1 MKDLRHI
8 KLFEAFE
15 SSILPKTLGY
25 INNSSRST
33 FMEYIKK
40 ICNVIDFP
48 LSELSDDYLEYLPFS
63 AALKKADIITDE
75 PCDAT
80 SGQAF
85 PEYEVK
91 GEVCNKGTLKRKWGS
106 RVRSVTCPV
115 CGGTGVKP
123 KVGEPKLIKFWFT
136 SEGDYVDVTCVDGVI
151 RPSGREGT
159 IVNRLSERDSDY
171 VVVKTLNDREVQ
183 RLQTG
188 SLVKIS
194 IGEYKDLTTYAYIVN
209 RGGSVYAIQNVAD
222 GSGPSGY
229 NGIAR
234 YSWAINGGEY
244 RDAILVNRVTEEDKT
259 SVPDPYDW
267 NTGFQFSH
275 RGMAAR
281 RTNIE
286 PNIKRA
292 HFAIVMDFAKLKKSE
307 YNKAKDIK
315 VGRQESKQGALSF
328 MSDDEIKK
336 ANVNRYLTKI
346 AAGLDI
352 SDITNLNKVVKRIIG
367 VNSTIYNIRSG
378 YAKDY
383 ISNIIGSYMEIFK
396 ASDDRK
402 ELYIKELNDNIRDY
416 FKTMSV
422 RNTNINTN
430 LTTIKKRLSLDGN
443 REDELKII
451 SLLEILN
458 KDAYNVLTNVK
469 IETIEDLEVIYQ
481 KSLAIKNIMTVRRY
495 GLDKLS
501 QVMDYMNRNDEHH
514 SYQYLTDHYYI
525 RDYKDQIITGLE
537 TAIKIVKKL

>member
-1 MKDLRHI
+1 MKDLKHI

-25 INNSSRST
+25 INPSSRST
-33 FMEYIKK
+33 FMQYIKK

-48 LSELSDDYLEYLPFS
+48 ISELSDDYLEYLPFS

-91 GEVCNKGTLKRKWGS
+91 GEVCNKGSLKRKWGT

-136 SEGDYVDVTCVDGVI
+136 SEGDYVDTTCVDGVI

-159 IVNRLSERDSDY
+159 TVNRLSEKDSDY
-171 VVVKTLNDREVQ
+171 VVVKTLNHNEVR

-188 SLVKIS
+188 SFVKITL
-194 IGEYKDLTTYAYIVN
+194 GDRNDTTYAYILN
-209 RGGSVYAIQNVAD
+209 RGGNVFAIQNVAE
-222 GSGPSGY
+222 GSGPSRY

-234 YSWAINGGEY
+234 YSWSIGNGEY
-244 RDAILVNRVTEEDKT
+244 RNAILVNRVTEEDKT

-267 NTGFQFSH
+267 NTGFQFGH
-275 RGMAAR
+275 RGMVAR
-281 RTNIE
+281 STNIE

-292 HFAIVMDFAKLKKSE
+292 HFAIVMDFSKLKKSE

-315 VGRQESKQGALSF
+315 TNRVEAKEGTLAF
-328 MSDDEIKK
+328 MSDESIRK
-336 ANVNRYLTKI
+336 ANVNRYITKI
-346 AAGLDI
+346 AAGLDV
-352 SDITNLNKVVKRIIG
+352 SDITNLNKIVKRILG
-367 VNSTIYNIRSG
+367 VNSTIFNIRSG

-383 ISNIIGSYMEIFK
+383 ISNIIGSYIEIFK

-402 ELYIKELNDNIRDY
+402 NLYIEELNSNIKEY
-416 FKTMSV
+416 FKTMSA
-422 RNTNINTN
+422 RNSNINTN
-430 LTTIKKRLSLDGN
+430 VLEIKKKLSSSGKK
-443 REDELKII
+443 DELKII
-451 SLLEILN
+451 NLLEELN
-458 KDAYNVLTNVK
+458 KSSYDILTGIN

-481 KSLAIKNIMTVRRY
+481 KLLAIKNIITVRRY
-495 GLDKLS
+495 GLDRLS
-501 QVMDYMNRNDEHH
+501 NVMDYMNRNDERN
-514 SYQYLTDHYYI
+514 SYQYLTDHYYVG
-525 RDYKDQIITGLE
+525 DYKEAIISGLE
-537 TAIKIVKKL
+537 TANKIVKKL